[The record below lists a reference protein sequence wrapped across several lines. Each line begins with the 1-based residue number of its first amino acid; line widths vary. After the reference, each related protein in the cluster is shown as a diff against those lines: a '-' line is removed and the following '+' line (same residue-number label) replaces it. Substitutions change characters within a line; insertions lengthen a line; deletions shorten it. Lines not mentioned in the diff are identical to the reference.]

1 MLRTTAI
8 SLACCVALTNAW
20 SAFVVPHTDGADD
33 TPALMAAVSE
43 YTRDA
48 SIVFEA
54 NTTYNIWSPI
64 TFPTLTNVEVVI
76 KGNLSYP
83 TSIETVQ
90 NNVAA
95 AVSFPGFRHGHCR
108 LVLTPRMSKELF
120 GRLVCISVSTAFLT
134 RRPF

>member
-8 SLACCVALTNAW
+8 SLMCCVALTNAW
-20 SAFVVPHTDGADD
+20 STFVVPHTDGADD

-43 YTRDA
+43 YVRDA
-48 SIVFEA
+48 SIVFQA

-64 TFPTLTNVEVVI
+64 TFPILTNVEVVV

-90 NNVAA
+90 NYVAA
-95 AVSFPGFRHGHCR
+95 AVSLPGF
-108 LVLTPRMSKELF
+108 
-120 GRLVCISVSTAFLT
+120 
-134 RRPF
+134 